1 LASAKLNRS
10 SVIEDCAFHAKVFC
24 DPCGQIG
31 KAVKGVSVSRD
42 QFSLAGLDMSERTK
56 AVDLKFVDEL
66 IGIKGL
72 CAA

>member
-1 LASAKLNRS
+1 
-10 SVIEDCAFHAKVFC
+10 VFC